1 MNVLTVL
8 IFCVFSIA
16 IHRAGKHMEDHI
28 IAAHAA
34 LIIGYL
40 LINDRYFNQDQRRF
54 KVESIRDKIK
64 DRSFQVMAQIIRKF
78 VVFMNIMVNIRSFFF
93 ILYILIK
100 SLILIYTQIYRK
112 LAVFQLMNTS
122 RLF

>member
-1 MNVLTVL
+1 
-8 IFCVFSIA
+8 
-16 IHRAGKHMEDHI
+16 MEDHI

-78 VVFMNIMVNIRSFFF
+78 VVFMNIMVKIRLIY
-93 ILYILIK
+93 ILYTLIK
-100 SLILIYTQIYRK
+100 SLILICTQIYRK
-112 LAVFQLMNTS
+112 LAVFQLMNIS

>member
-1 MNVLTVL
+1 MIINVLNVL
-8 IFCVFSIA
+8 IFCVFLIA

-93 ILYILIK
+93 HTLYP
-100 SLILIYTQIYRK
+100 
-112 LAVFQLMNTS
+112 N
-122 RLF
+122 